1 MSARSS
7 GRSQCP
13 GHLQPGSRPSAVA
26 PEDACR
32 TAHCDRGLSAFL
44 QTLRL
49 PRSPFRHKTEASAV
63 PCCVRRSGLGPWQ
76 CAHASLWRRR
86 LQLRRVLT
94 AGRRVPVWPPRPP
107 PAGCVFRPWRSASR
121 AACRVCSRGGRARLR
136 PHPAS
141 RSLRVV
147 QLSVRVDSV
156 CRPSLF
162 PVRLIFF
169 FHVYFPA
176 RCCLY
181 FHLIFFLF
189 FFLPFG

>member
-76 CAHASLWRRR
+76 CAHTSLWRRR

-94 AGRRVPVWPPRPP
+94 AGRRGPRRR
-107 PAGCVFRPWRSASR
+107 AVCSAR
-121 AACRVCSRGGRARLR
+121 GGLPLAPACRVCSRGGRARLR

-141 RSLRVV
+141 RSLRLV

-169 FHVYFPA
+169 SP
-176 RCCLY
+176 CL
-181 FHLIFFLF
+181 LSS
-189 FFLPFG
+189 